1 MDGGHF
7 MKKYVTIYSF
17 QVIEK
22 IKEGN
27 DVYCVDKGT
36 HTITHLNAELVDS
49 LMTIIKSAEKVGN
62 YERYEF
68 YYIESVKGEEKE

>member
-1 MDGGHF
+1 
-7 MKKYVTIYSF
+7 MKKYVTIYPF

-36 HTITHLNAELVDS
+36 HNITHLNAEIVDS
-49 LMTIIKSAEKVGN
+49 LMTIIKAAEKVGN

-68 YYIESVKGEEKE
+68 YYIENAKESAKDAETI

>member
-1 MDGGHF
+1 MFYEKVCNDL
-7 MKKYVTIYSF
+7 SF
-17 QVIEK
+17 SGNRENQ
-22 IKEGN
+22 EGN

-36 HTITHLNAELVDS
+36 HNITHLNAEIVDS
-49 LMTIIKSAEKVGN
+49 VMTIIKAAEKVGN

>member
-1 MDGGHF
+1 
-7 MKKYVTIYSF
+7 MKNYVTIYPF

-27 DVYCVDKGT
+27 DVYCVDKAL
-36 HTITHLNAELVDS
+36 HTIKHLNAEIIDS
-49 LMTIIKSAEKVGN
+49 VMAIIKAAEKVGN